1 MKTNRVIALMS
12 GLLLGILLARTAAG
26 FMAELGGWRS
36 IYVLAAVLMA
46 VSKPASRII
55 KKLA

>member
-1 MKTNRVIALMS
+1 MS

-46 VSKPASRII
+46 ITASPCTAACRSTT
-55 KKLA
+55 ATPG